1 LVKRLFDIEESN
13 HYGVYAIWLNINGTW
28 REYVIDDYFPVSRP
42 GRPCFAKPTEGQ
54 NEIWVMLLEK
64 AYAKAYGG
72 YYRLNLGRAG
82 EALRDLTGAPSY
94 SYELEDCL
102 SNP

>member
-1 LVKRLFDIEESN
+1 V
-13 HYGVYAIWLNINGTW
+13 V
-28 REYVIDDYFPVSRP
+28 DDYFPIIGP
-42 GRPCFAKPTEGQ
+42 GRPAFARPTEGQ

-94 SYELEDCL
+94 GYLLKECRGD
-102 SNP
+102 P